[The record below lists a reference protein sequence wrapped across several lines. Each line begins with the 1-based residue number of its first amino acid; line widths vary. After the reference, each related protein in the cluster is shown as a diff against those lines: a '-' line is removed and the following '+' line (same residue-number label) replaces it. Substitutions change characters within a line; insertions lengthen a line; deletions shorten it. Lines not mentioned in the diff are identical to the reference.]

1 MNQLIRTL
9 NHHRERCFKDM
20 LLCALF
26 ALMPHLS
33 PPLPSFPFPVFFFF
47 LRVDFSMHAIL
58 VYTSVAIARADVHS
72 DEVCVPFFSFPFVA
86 HSIECWV
93 FNCTKYIHLI
103 FTKNYAWFLLIFCVC
118 CFLFTLSSNA
128 ASRSSRATARDD
140 LSAAALSVLDLLRK
154 AAAAAAVAV
163 RGFWRWGTTR
173 RVTVGFM
180 PTRRLKISSL
190 P

>member
-33 PPLPSFPFPVFFFF
+33 PPLPSFSFLVFFFF

-72 DEVCVPFFSFPFVA
+72 DEVCVPFFSFLFVA

-93 FNCTKYIHLI
+93 FNCTIYEYIHLPKTMRG
-103 FTKNYAWFLLIFCVC
+103 FYSYFVCVVSFLLFRQMQ
-118 CFLFTLSSNA
+118 L
-128 ASRSSRATARDD
+128 RA
-140 LSAAALSVLDLLRK
+140 LR
-154 AAAAAAVAV
+154 AQQ
-163 RGFWRWGTTR
+163 
-173 RVTVGFM
+173 
-180 PTRRLKISSL
+180 
-190 P
+190 